1 MEGETIRWI
10 DLAANRNGALDI
22 FDRIPKKVPEA
33 KRAKWAEH
41 RCAMIR
47 AGCERNHGVTI
58 QQFIEHVIENRKTVR
73 KQVRFLQKKFMN
85 RVLDTNDGPVVRHLA
100 KCFGH
105 IYAAAVIGV
114 NSGTLPWSKKTV
126 RTSIERCYR
135 DARRELNTENDLL
148 REGVGIMHAKIRA
161 LLKANGA
168 DLMSGEGFV
177 KSGKP
182 HRATICAEAFKGWF
196 CDVRQPNIVLKF
208 LRAKNALP
216 SRRMPTQGIG
226 IVWAESQPMWPDGK
240 RRRSIVIEERP
251 GQLKV

>member
-1 MEGETIRWI
+1 
-10 DLAANRNGALDI
+10 
-22 FDRIPKKVPEA
+22 
-33 KRAKWAEH
+33 
-41 RCAMIR
+41 MIR

-58 QQFIEHVIENRKTVR
+58 QQFIEHVIENRKIVR

-114 NSGTLPWSKKTV
+114 NFGTLPWSKKMV
-126 RTSIERCYR
+126 RTSIERCYS
-135 DARRELNTENDLL
+135 DARRELNTETDLL
-148 REGVGIMHAKIRA
+148 RDGLSTMHAKICA
-161 LLKANGA
+161 LPKADGDLKS
-168 DLMSGEGFV
+168 LEGFR
-177 KSGKP
+177 KGSKP
-182 HRATICAEAFKGWF
+182 KQATICAEAFKGWF
-196 CDVRQPNIVLKF
+196 SDVRQPNIVLKF
-208 LRAKNALP
+208 LRTKNALP

-226 IVWAESQPMWPDGK
+226 IIWAESQPTWPDGK